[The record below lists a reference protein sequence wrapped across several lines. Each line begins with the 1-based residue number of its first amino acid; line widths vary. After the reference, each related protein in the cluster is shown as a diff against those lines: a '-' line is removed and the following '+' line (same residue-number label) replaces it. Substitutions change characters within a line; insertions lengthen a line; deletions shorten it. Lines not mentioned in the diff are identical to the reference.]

1 MPRNLVS
8 DSAAPAMIE
17 LAAFSITCLVAG
29 YFVVVGTAGLI
40 APSVAKRFLL
50 GFASSAS
57 AHYSE
62 LLIRLMVGAALLIH
76 APKMLYADVFNVF
89 GWLLIATSAVLLLF
103 PWRWHQRFAARS
115 VPQAL
120 RFLPVIG
127 VCALAFGILLIVA
140 LTGGAAG

>member
-1 MPRNLVS
+1 
-8 DSAAPAMIE
+8 MIE

-29 YFVVVGTAGLI
+29 YFIVLGTAGLI

-89 GWLLIATSAVLLLF
+89 GWLLIVTSVMLLPL
-103 PWRWHQRFAARS
+103 PWRWHQRFVGKS

-120 RFLPVIG
+120 RYLPVIG
-127 VCALAFGILLIVA
+127 LCALAFGILLIVA
-140 LTGGAAG
+140 LARGTSG

>member
-1 MPRNLVS
+1 
-8 DSAAPAMIE
+8 MIE

-29 YFVVVGTAGLI
+29 YFIVLGTAGLI

-76 APKMLYADVFNVF
+76 APKMLYADVFSVF
-89 GWLLIATSAVLLLF
+89 GWLLIVTSVMLLPL
-103 PWRWHQRFAARS
+103 PWRWHQRFVVKS

-120 RFLPVIG
+120 RYLPVIG
-127 VCALAFGILLIVA
+127 LCALAFGILLIAA
-140 LTGGAAG
+140 LAGGAAG